1 MMKSKTAAAAAAAAG
16 ILLGAS
22 PLGAEDGSATPDL
35 VTSSLKMLGALV
47 IVLVL
52 ILVVAWAAK
61 RYLRF
66 LPNSAAKGDSIR
78 TIAVK
83 PLGAKRSVHLLE
95 VENRRFLIGSSENN
109 ITLLKEWKS
118 DESSG

>member
-1 MMKSKTAAAAAAAAG
+1 MMMKSKFAVTVFASAGAAFTAA
-16 ILLGAS
+16 
-22 PLGAEDGSATPDL
+22 PLYAENGSAPDL

-52 ILVVAWAAK
+52 ILLVAWAAK

-66 LPNSAAKGDSIR
+66 LPNTGAKGDSIR

-109 ITLLKEWKS
+109 ITLLKEWMN
-118 DESSG
+118 DDRSG